1 MVKCQ
6 NRVSP
11 IGTNDLASNVPRSS
25 GGNRTDSITA
35 APWRQGA
42 SGCNPTKGNTMFG
55 MKKLFGKQVGNA
67 QAEMKKVVNLD
78 LMQAIVGGGL
88 LVAAADGEIEAS
100 EVSKLDE
107 LIRSNPN
114 LTHFGSEITETINR
128 FTGQLNANFQVGR
141 LAIKRELADIKN
153 FPADAEEA
161 FVNILAVAQ
170 ADGQIEPAE
179 LVVLKE
185 IGMHFGLRLADYGIE
200 A

>member
-1 MVKCQ
+1 
-6 NRVSP
+6 
-11 IGTNDLASNVPRSS
+11 
-25 GGNRTDSITA
+25 
-35 APWRQGA
+35 
-42 SGCNPTKGNTMFG
+42 MFG

-67 QAEMKKVVNLD
+67 QAEMKKVVNRD

-107 LIRSNPN
+107 LIRSNQN

-153 FPADAEEA
+153 VPADAEEA
-161 FVNILAVAQ
+161 FVNILAIAQ
-170 ADGQIEPAE
+170 ADGLIEPAE
-179 LVVLKE
+179 FVVLKE
-185 IGMHFGLRLADYGIE
+185 ISMHFGLRLADYGIE